1 MGQQVARSTAEKQ
14 ITEKMKAKR
23 EAWEKNPPILKT
35 THQIV
40 HGDARKM
47 EELGEKPFLHLVVT
61 SPPYWTL
68 KEYNGQTTPQ
78 QLGSVED
85 YDGFLGE
92 LDEVW
97 QRCFD
102 LLVPGGRLCV
112 VVGDVCLSR
121 KKVGRHHVM
130 PLHADISIR
139 ARKLGFDYLSPIY
152 WYKIANAST
161 EVEGNGSPFLGK
173 PYEPNAIIKN
183 DVEYILMFRKPGG
196 YRHPTD
202 EQRALSIIE
211 KEDHVR
217 WFQQIWTDVPGEL
230 RRDHPAPYPKEL
242 AFRLI
247 SMFSFVG
254 DTVLD
259 PFSGTGTTAAA
270 SIAAH
275 RSSIGYEIEREYIDI
290 QRKRFEQ
297 LELGVTLEFR

>member
-35 THQIV
+35 THQII